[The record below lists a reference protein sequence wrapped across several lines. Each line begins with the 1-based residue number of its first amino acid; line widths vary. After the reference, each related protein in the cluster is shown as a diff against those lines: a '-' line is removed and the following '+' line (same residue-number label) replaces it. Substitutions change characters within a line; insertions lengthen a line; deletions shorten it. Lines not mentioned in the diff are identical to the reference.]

1 MADQVN
7 ENNQKLS
14 EEEDTQDEAL
24 LRETET
30 FPSSSMSDDVFD
42 DDFSSEVENE
52 DLDAQISKEDFE
64 SARNTMHDAV
74 DALTFDKNHMDS
86 FDDLKH
92 QSGVPQKRHLV
103 FGSEDSRDSILEEKP
118 LSEDT
123 VWIGRIFDVN
133 RLRVA
138 LPDGRTA
145 LRDVVRH
152 PGAVAIVALTDEGRI
167 CLVRQYRTAL
177 GRVTVEVPAGKM
189 DPGEDP
195 LDCAHRELLEETGMQ
210 AEKMAF
216 LTTLATSDGFCDE
229 LIHIYMA
236 TGLKFVGSDP
246 DADEFI
252 NVDLVPVNELV
263 DAVLDGKIEDAKTV
277 VGALLC
283 DSISHRLPLEQLYVS
298 KLFSP

>member
-42 DDFSSEVENE
+42 DDLSSEVKNE

-283 DSISHRLPLEQLYVS
+283 DSISHRLPLE
-298 KLFSP
+298 